1 MSELIAPLFLAQS
14 YQDAQADYERA
25 RNREDFARWDYIIL
39 TASNEHQAEGFRTQL
54 NQRRRDHFLPEGT
67 KFAVVSDPDGK
78 RVGSGGATLGV
89 LRYIAEQTG
98 RSEFGGLRILVIHS
112 GGDSKR
118 VPQYSAL
125 GKLFSPVP
133 HELEKGRVST
143 LFDEFMI
150 AAAGVPSRIREGML
164 LLSGD
169 VLLLFNALQID
180 DFGDG
185 AAAISFKEKVET
197 GKDHGVFLRGENGYV
212 SRFLHKQSIEAL
224 RNAGAVNEQDCVDID
239 TGAVLFSAKILKAL
253 FGLISKDGRV
263 DEKAC
268 GRYINE
274 TVRLSLYGDFL
285 YPLAEEST
293 LEAFYGEKPE
303 GEYSE
308 ALSEARRNVWEIL
321 HPFRMKLLR
330 LAPAQF
336 IHFGTT
342 AEILH
347 LMSEKIDAYA
357 ALGWSRHVNSSI
369 GRESVAGCNSVLEN
383 GAVCGKNSYLE
394 VSYVHNGVTVGENSL
409 LSYVDIHSGDVPP
422 NVVLH
427 GLKQRDGRFVAR
439 IYGVDDNPKGTLE
452 DDCSFLGGTLGEFLE
467 KSGIEIG
474 ELWEKDV
481 KTHSIWDACLYPSC
495 ETINQAVDAARN
507 LYKIAQGEGDVEA
520 WRKCERRSLKSG
532 FAEAD
537 PEALIAWERRMQEL
551 VRMERLE
558 QMIESGRPASE
569 AGLVLHAGK
578 LTGIQEEW
586 LENRL
591 KTAEPGR
598 AMRLVYY
605 VGCAL
610 GKAEGERYISQCFKR
625 IQQTVMEGAMS
636 VLKMNENCRM
646 QGEYHRV
653 RLPLR
658 VNWGGG
664 WSDTPPYCNEQGGT
678 VLNAAILLQGEMPV
692 EVTLTRLEELK
703 IIFESRDMGVYGEF
717 DDLKELQKTGDP
729 YDPFALQKAALLAC
743 GILPPEGGSL
753 TEILTRLGGGFKMQ
767 TEVTGVPKGS
777 GLGTSSILAAA
788 CVRALF
794 EFMGIAHKESD
805 LYGRVLCMEQ
815 IMSTGGGWQDQVGG
829 LCPGIKYITT
839 MPGLEQEI
847 CVKQVELPEEAM
859 KELQER
865 FCLIYT
871 GQRRL
876 ARNLLRDVVGRYV
889 GANPDALYAL
899 NEIQKVAAL
908 MRFELERGHIDDFAE
923 LMSRHWELS
932 QMVDA
937 GSTNTLI
944 NQILKS
950 VEQVTDGQ
958 MVCGAGGGGFL
969 QVILKK
975 GVTRRQ
981 VHEKLRSVFQDT
993 DVDVWDC
1000 TLV

>member
-39 TASNEHQAEGFRTQL
+39 TASNEHQAEGFRAQL

-98 RSEFGGLRILVIHS
+98 RSEFDGLRILVIHS

-133 HELEKGRVST
+133 HELENGRVST

-224 RNAGAVNEQDCVDID
+224 RSAGAVNEQDCVDID

-495 ETINQAVDAARN
+495 ETIDQAVDAARN

-815 IMSTGGGWQDQVGG
+815 IMSTGGGWQE
-829 LCPGIKYITT
+829 PG
-839 MPGLEQEI
+839 
-847 CVKQVELPEEAM
+847 
-859 KELQER
+859 
-865 FCLIYT
+865 
-871 GQRRL
+871 RR
-876 ARNLLRDVVGRYV
+876 
-889 GANPDALYAL
+889 P
-899 NEIQKVAAL
+899 
-908 MRFELERGHIDDFAE
+908 
-923 LMSRHWELS
+923 LS
-932 QMVDA
+932 
-937 GSTNTLI
+937 G
-944 NQILKS
+944 NQIYYDNAGTGAGDLCKA
-950 VEQVTDGQ
+950 G
-958 MVCGAGGGGFL
+958 GAAGGGNEGASGEVL
-969 QVILKK
+969 SDIYRTAQACSKPSARCGRTLCR
-975 GVTRRQ
+975 G
-981 VHEKLRSVFQDT
+981 ESG
-993 DVDVWDC
+993 C
-1000 TLV
+1000 TVCA

>member
-39 TASNEHQAEGFRTQL
+39 TASNEHQAEGFRAQL

-133 HELEKGRVST
+133 HELENGRVST

-308 ALSEARRNVWEIL
+308 ALAEARRNVWEIL

-495 ETINQAVDAARN
+495 ETIDQAVDAARN

-815 IMSTGGGWQDQVGG
+815 IMSTGGG
-829 LCPGIKYITT
+829 
-839 MPGLEQEI
+839 
-847 CVKQVELPEEAM
+847 
-859 KELQER
+859 
-865 FCLIYT
+865 
-871 GQRRL
+871 
-876 ARNLLRDVVGRYV
+876 
-889 GANPDALYAL
+889 
-899 NEIQKVAAL
+899 
-908 MRFELERGHIDDFAE
+908 
-923 LMSRHWELS
+923 
-932 QMVDA
+932 
-937 GSTNTLI
+937 
-944 NQILKS
+944 
-950 VEQVTDGQ
+950 
-958 MVCGAGGGGFL
+958 
-969 QVILKK
+969 
-975 GVTRRQ
+975 
-981 VHEKLRSVFQDT
+981 
-993 DVDVWDC
+993 
-1000 TLV
+1000 

>member
-25 RNREDFARWDYIIL
+25 RTREDFARWDYIIL
-39 TASNEHQAEGFRTQL
+39 TASNEHQAEGFRAQL

-133 HELEKGRVST
+133 HELENGRVST

-308 ALSEARRNVWEIL
+308 ALAEARRNVWEIL

-495 ETINQAVDAARN
+495 ETIDQAVDAARN

-598 AMRLVYY
+598 AMRLAYY

-692 EVTLTRLEELK
+692 EVTLTRLEKLK

-717 DDLKELQKTGDP
+717 DDLKDLQKTGDP

-743 GILPPEGGSL
+743 GILPPEGGIL

-950 VEQVTDGQ
+950 VEQLTDGQ

-981 VHEKLRSVFQDT
+981 VHERLRSVFQDT

>member
-39 TASNEHQAEGFRTQL
+39 TASNEHQAEGFRAQL

-133 HELEKGRVST
+133 HELENGRVST

-239 TGAVLFSAKILKAL
+239 TGAVLFSAKILKEL
-253 FGLISKDGRV
+253 FGLISKDGRI

-308 ALSEARRNVWEIL
+308 ALAEARRNVWEIL

-467 KSGIEIG
+467 KSGIETG

-495 ETINQAVDAARN
+495 ETIDQAVDAARN

-591 KTAEPGR
+591 KTAEPGI

-703 IIFESRDMGVYGEF
+703 VIFESRDMGVYGEF

-923 LMSRHWELS
+923 LMNRHWELS

-950 VEQVTDGQ
+950 VEQLTDGQ

-981 VHEKLRSVFQDT
+981 VHERLRSVFQDT

>member
-39 TASNEHQAEGFRTQL
+39 TASNEHQAEGFRAQL

-133 HELEKGRVST
+133 HELENGRVST

-308 ALSEARRNVWEIL
+308 ALAEARRNVWEIL

-495 ETINQAVDAARN
+495 ETIDQAVDAARN

-598 AMRLVYY
+598 AMRLAYY

-692 EVTLTRLEELK
+692 EVTLTRLEKLK

-717 DDLKELQKTGDP
+717 DDLKDLQKTGDP

-743 GILPPEGGSL
+743 GILPPEGGIL

-950 VEQVTDGQ
+950 VEQLTDGQ

-981 VHEKLRSVFQDT
+981 VHERLRSVFQDT

>member
-39 TASNEHQAEGFRTQL
+39 TASNEHQAEGFRAQL

-133 HELEKGRVST
+133 HELENGRVST

-239 TGAVLFSAKILKAL
+239 TGAVLFSAKILKEL
-253 FGLISKDGRV
+253 FGLISKDGRI

-308 ALSEARRNVWEIL
+308 ALAEARRNVWEIL

-495 ETINQAVDAARN
+495 ETIDQAVDAARN

-598 AMRLVYY
+598 AMRLAYY

-692 EVTLTRLEELK
+692 EVTLTRLEKLK

-717 DDLKELQKTGDP
+717 DDLKDLQKTGDP

-950 VEQVTDGQ
+950 VEQLTDGQ

-981 VHEKLRSVFQDT
+981 VHERLRSVFQDT

>member
-39 TASNEHQAEGFRTQL
+39 TASNEHQAEGFRAQL

-98 RSEFGGLRILVIHS
+98 CSEFGGLRILVIHS

-133 HELEKGRVST
+133 HELENGRVST

-308 ALSEARRNVWEIL
+308 ALAEARRNVWEIL

-394 VSYVHNGVTVGENSL
+394 VSYVHNGVTIGENSL

-692 EVTLTRLEELK
+692 EVTLTRLEKLK

-753 TEILTRLGGGFKMQ
+753 TEILMRLGGGFKMQ

-950 VEQVTDGQ
+950 VEQLTDGQ

-981 VHEKLRSVFQDT
+981 VHERLRSVFQDT

>member
-1 MSELIAPLFLAQS
+1 MAYFYAGK
-14 YQDAQADYERA
+14 
-25 RNREDFARWDYIIL
+25 
-39 TASNEHQAEGFRTQL
+39 TAMCQGFYT
-54 NQRRRDHFLPEGT
+54 
-67 KFAVVSDPDGK
+67 S
-78 RVGSGGATLGV
+78 
-89 LRYIAEQTG
+89 
-98 RSEFGGLRILVIHS
+98 
-112 GGDSKR
+112 
-118 VPQYSAL
+118 
-125 GKLFSPVP
+125 
-133 HELEKGRVST
+133 
-143 LFDEFMI
+143 
-150 AAAGVPSRIREGML
+150 SR
-164 LLSGD
+164 
-169 VLLLFNALQID
+169 
-180 DFGDG
+180 
-185 AAAISFKEKVET
+185 
-197 GKDHGVFLRGENGYV
+197 
-212 SRFLHKQSIEAL
+212 IEAL

-308 ALSEARRNVWEIL
+308 ALAEARRNVWEIL

-495 ETINQAVDAARN
+495 ETIDQAVDAARN

-950 VEQVTDGQ
+950 VEQLTDGQ

-981 VHEKLRSVFQDT
+981 VHERLRSVFQDT